1 MEPNKRIELIDTLLE
16 EATQKFEV
24 LEHAAG
30 AREVAREATHSTTP
44 GTPNMQEQ
52 YRVQDERAAWEKV
65 YQGLSEVRSVLEQI
79 GQSERQRGVSS

>member
-1 MEPNKRIELIDTLLE
+1 MEPNQRIELIDTLLE

-30 AREVAREATHSTTP
+30 AREVSQDASHSTAP
-44 GTPNMQEQ
+44 GTPNVQEQ

-65 YQGLSEVRSVLEQI
+65 YQGLTEVRSVLEQI
-79 GQSERQRGVSS
+79 GQSERQRGVST